1 MKIFI
6 TLLSLWFATCSFAGH
21 AQTVTPSITIGTH
34 VLTLGMPES
43 VVLEQLGSD
52 LTISDSKTD
61 PTSWVVTK
69 KVGSIFSL
77 QGTVSFTAHRLSDAT
92 REWSIDIDGPSSKS
106 FFYAI
111 DAASKSLEREG
122 FTNCQLH
129 TSDYDYMADVG
140 RGSGSLDSKSV
151 ILNCGMKRIAI
162 ALVLSDAPDIAS
174 DITVTES
181 LSSR

>member
-1 MKIFI
+1 MKIYI
-6 TLLSLWFATCSFAGH
+6 SILSLCFVACSFAGH

-52 LTISDSKTD
+52 LTISHPKTD

-69 KVGSIFSL
+69 KAGSIFSAL
-77 QGTVSFTAHRLSDAT
+77 GTVSFTAHRLSDAT
-92 REWSIDIDGPSSKS
+92 REWYIDIDGPSSKS

-111 DAASKSLEREG
+111 DAASKSLEHEG

-129 TSDYDYMADVG
+129 TFDNDYMSDVG
-140 RGSGSLDSKSV
+140 SGSGSLDSKSV
-151 ILNCGMKRIAI
+151 ILNCGMKRIDI
-162 ALVLSDAPDIAS
+162 TLFLSDVPNTAS